1 MERGACPLSRR
12 ARLEHRL
19 GLCWPCFI
27 SPTSVNCNTNAP
39 LLSPRSSVSLL
50 SQAGSWEEK
59 NVSNWAQERLR
70 ELLLEALQRTA
81 VWDATL
87 PRIDVTVT
95 SCTGDAA
102 LTVVRGR
109 PRHGFDLAVKL
120 TWKAALSDEREMTG
134 TAELPDAS
142 RSSAEDGD
150 LEFVFSLSRESV
162 AKARADA
169 AEEAAVKAAVQLL
182 RADALRALQKLNS
195 EMAAKAT
202 PPS

>member
-1 MERGACPLSRR
+1 MWPV
-12 ARLEHRL
+12 
-19 GLCWPCFI
+19 GLLHFSQWELLAP
-27 SPTSVNCNTNAP
+27 P
-39 LLSPRSSVSLL
+39 LLPLLTPRSSVSLL

-59 NVSNWAQERLR
+59 NVSIWAQERLR
-70 ELLLEALQRTA
+70 ELLLEALHTQKPA
-81 VWDATL
+81 VWDARSRQL
-87 PRIDVTVT
+87 PRLDVTIT

-102 LTVVRGR
+102 LTVVRGQT
-109 PRHGFDLAVKL
+109 RHGFDLAVKL